1 MITILII
8 SALVMGLATLLL
20 LCLPLVFE
28 VTADGK
34 GLLWQFNITASW
46 LHRSCIRFDFNYP
59 DGSPAVTLASRFKFP
74 RTQLPPDP
82 EPIQNRPVATID
94 ARPSAVDSRPETAP
108 PTRSPADTAPTRT
121 ASTDT
126 VNDTVNAESD
136 AVLKKEAVTKE
147 SPAEPG
153 WLDRLKRSKAL
164 FVLRQ
169 GCWLHKALS
178 WLLHSIKRMR
188 TLVVF
193 ERCALACKAGGITP
207 SLSGTIYGIV
217 LSIQHALALN
227 TQHRFFIRFEPLFD
241 TESTLEIAGNIK
253 IRTSVGRLLYP
264 FFMAVV
270 TLPYLAT
277 FLLWRRMRKRE
288 RT

>member
-1 MITILII
+1 MLTILII
-8 SALVMGLATLLL
+8 SALAIGVATVLL

-34 GLLWQFNITASW
+34 GMLWQFNITASW

-82 EPIQNRPVATID
+82 EPLQDRPTAKID
-94 ARPSAVDSRPETAP
+94 AQPMGVESRPEAAP
-108 PTRSPADTAPTRT
+108 PTRTPADPAPTRT
-121 ASTDT
+121 ESAGTAHDT
-126 VNDTVNAESD
+126 VSAEPD
-136 AVLKKEAVTKE
+136 AVPPKKAATKK
-147 SPAEPG
+147 STAEPG
-153 WLDRLKRSKAL
+153 WLDRLKQSKAL
-164 FVLRQ
+164 FVLQQRW
-169 GCWLHKALS
+169 WLHKALS
-178 WLLHSIKRMR
+178 WLLNSIKRMR

-193 ERCALACKAGGITP
+193 ERCALSCKAGGITP
-207 SLSGTIYGIV
+207 SLSGAIYGIV

-227 TQHRFFIRFEPLFD
+227 TQQGFFIRFEPVFE
-241 TESTLEIAGNIK
+241 TESTLEISGSVK